1 MKETWSFDCF
11 VSSLYK
17 DKKLTWLI
25 VIFIEKESAKKACKF
40 TVNLK
45 MDKFQLNKKF
55 CM

>member
-17 DKKLTWLI
+17 DKKLPLLI

-40 TVNLK
+40 KLK
-45 MDKFQLNKKF
+45 NGQITIK
-55 CM
+55 

>member
-25 VIFIEKESAKKACKF
+25 VIFIEKESAKKH
-40 TVNLK
+40 VNLNLK

>member
-25 VIFIEKESAKKACKF
+25 VIFIEKESAKNGCWFK
-40 TVNLK
+40 LK
-45 MDKFQLNKKF
+45 NGQIRIK
-55 CM
+55 